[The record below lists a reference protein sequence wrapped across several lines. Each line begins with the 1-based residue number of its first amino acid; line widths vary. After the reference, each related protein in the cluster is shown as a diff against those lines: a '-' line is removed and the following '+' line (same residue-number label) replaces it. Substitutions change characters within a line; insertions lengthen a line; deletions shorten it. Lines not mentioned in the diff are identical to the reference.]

1 MEAWYVIHTR
11 PRQEARAEAH
21 LQRQGFQCYLPRLKQ
36 RLKRRGQRVDVV
48 EPLFPRYLF
57 IQLDLSQQQNVYTIP
72 STRGVIGFVRF
83 GERLPSV
90 PTSFIQGLRQAADP
104 QSGLLVVADQG
115 FCQGERVVI
124 ESGPLAGMMGIFQE
138 ATGEERVIV
147 LLEMLGRQ
155 NAVKMPRDAVA
166 RLA

>member
-21 LQRQGFQCYLPRLKQ
+21 LQRQGFQFYLPRIKQ
-36 RLKRRGQRVDVV
+36 QRMRRGERVDVV

-90 PTSFIQGLRQAADP
+90 PASFIRGLRKAVDP
-104 QSGLLVVADQG
+104 QSGLLEVMDRG
-115 FCQGERVVI
+115 FSRGERLVI
-124 ESGPLAGMMGIFQE
+124 ESGPLAGIMVTFQE
-138 ATGEERVIV
+138 ARGEKRVMV

-155 NAVKMPRDAVA
+155 HSVEVPRDVIARVA
-166 RLA
+166 